1 MKIMISGGS
10 GLLGTALTKSLLADG
25 HKVFIL
31 SRGVSQ
37 NKTDAQIISWDGRT
51 TSGWG
56 HLINEMDV
64 VIHLAGKST
73 STWPWTVATK
83 NSFENSRILPGL
95 ALAQAI
101 REATRRPS
109 LFVQVS
115 GINHY
120 GLHGGLADESTPPG
134 DDFLAQLTVKWE
146 DATKSVEEAGV
157 RRLILRTSPVLAK
170 NSIIMKLIALPVQ
183 LFFGGT
189 IGSGQQAFPWIHIQ
203 DWVNAARFLMS
214 NENARGVYNMIA
226 PIKTSLADFTKVLA
240 SVLHRPYWFP
250 VPAFLMRNVLG
261 EMSVLIL
268 EGRFSQPK
276 RLLESGYT
284 FQFPGPREALTD
296 LFVKS
301 KEK

>member
-1 MKIMISGGS
+1 MNIIISGGS
-10 GLLGTALTKSLLADG
+10 GLLGTALTKSFLADG

-31 SRGVSQ
+31 SRGASK
-37 NKTDAQIISWDGRT
+37 NKTDAQIIHWDGRT
-51 TSGWG
+51 TAGWG
-56 HLINEMDV
+56 QLINEMDV
-64 VIHLAGKST
+64 VIHLAGRST
-73 STWPWTVATK
+73 SAWPWTTSK
-83 NSFENSRILPGL
+83 KKSFEDSRILPGL
-95 ALAQAI
+95 VLAQAI

-120 GLHGGLADESTPPG
+120 GLSGDLADESTPPG

-146 DATKSVEEAGV
+146 DATKSVEELGV
-157 RRLILRTSPVLAK
+157 RRLVLRTSPVLAK
-170 NSIIMKLIALPVQ
+170 DSIIMKLIALPVQ

-189 IGSGQQAFPWIHIQ
+189 IGSGQQAFPWIHVQ
-203 DWVNAARFLMS
+203 DWVSATRYLMS
-214 NENARGVYNMIA
+214 NENAHGAYNLIA
-226 PIKTSLADFTKVLA
+226 PTQTSLADFTKELAKVLR
-240 SVLHRPYWFP
+240 RPYWFP

-268 EGRFSQPK
+268 EGRFAQPK

-296 LFVKS
+296 LFA
-301 KEK
+301 

>member
-1 MKIMISGGS
+1 MNIMISGGS

-31 SRGVSQ
+31 SRGASK
-37 NKTDAQIISWDGRT
+37 NKNDAQIIQWDGHT
-51 TSGWG
+51 TAGWG
-56 HLINEMDV
+56 HLVNEMDV
-64 VIHLAGKST
+64 VIHAAGRST
-73 STWPWTVATK
+73 SAWPWTTARK
-83 NSFENSRILPGL
+83 KSFEDSRILPGL
-95 ALAQAI
+95 ALTQAI

-120 GLHGGLADESTPPG
+120 GLRGDLADESTPPG

-146 DATKSVEEAGV
+146 DATKSVEELGV
-157 RRLILRTSPVLAK
+157 RRLVLRTSPVLAK
-170 NSIIMKLIALPVQ
+170 NSIILKLIALPVQ

-189 IGSGQQAFPWIHIQ
+189 IGSGKQAFPWIHIK
-203 DWVNAARFLMS
+203 DWVGAIRFLMA
-214 NENARGVYNMIA
+214 NEGTRGVYNMMA
-226 PIKTSLADFTKVLA
+226 PTQTTLSDFTRVLADI
-240 SVLHRPYWFP
+240 LHRPYWFP

-276 RLLESGYT
+276 RLIESGYA
-284 FQFPGPREALTD
+284 FQFPGPREALQD

-301 KEK
+301 KEN

>member
-1 MKIMISGGS
+1 MNIMISGGS
-10 GLLGTALTKSLLADG
+10 GLLGTALARSFLGDG

-31 SRGVSQ
+31 SRSARSQ
-37 NKTDAQIISWDGRT
+37 PGTQAIQWDAKTTQ
-51 TSGWG
+51 GWG
-56 HLINEMDV
+56 HLVNDMDV
-64 VIHLAGKST
+64 VIHLAGRNT
-73 STWPWTVATK
+73 SAWPWTAAK
-83 NSFENSRILPGL
+83 KKSFEDSRILPGF

-120 GLHGGLADESTPPG
+120 GLSGDLADETTPPG
-134 DDFLAQLTVKWE
+134 EDFLAQLTVKWE
-146 DATKSVEEAGV
+146 DATKSVEALGV
-157 RRLILRTSPVLAK
+157 RRLVLRTPPVLARE
-170 NSIIMKLIALPVQ
+170 NLIMKLIALPVQ
-183 LFFGGT
+183 LFFGGP
-189 IGSGQQAFPWIHIQ
+189 IGSGNQAFPWIHIK
-203 DWVNAARFLMS
+203 DWVGSVRYLMS
-214 NENARGVYNMIA
+214 NESESGVYNLIA
-226 PIKTSLADFTKVLA
+226 PTQTSLADFTKVLA

-284 FQFPGPREALTD
+284 FQFPGPREALQD
-296 LFVKS
+296 LFIKS
-301 KEK
+301 KEN